1 LGAYTASLPEIG
13 RLIPS
18 VLDTYANGILR
29 HVRDIHKLSG
39 RSDHAQTE
47 FISHRILTELGIGT
61 HDRLVDIGCG
71 DGTLLRAALR
81 AGVSNPIGLSG
92 TEEESERLRA
102 LGLNVSQGLT
112 DALPLPDR
120 SVSAI
125 VCHSVLHI
133 VPAEKIPESLREIAR
148 IAEPEARIWIGEL
161 PRFREP
167 ASIRS
172 FDTVPEMLWWLLR
185 KRGLRTFLGMC
196 RRLLSGAQQG
206 PVLRTAQAFWAEP
219 EQFARMAAEA
229 GLTIERHF
237 PNQIVDSHQHVST
250 SDARYDYLLRRE

>member
-1 LGAYTASLPEIG
+1 MISCGK
-13 RLIPS
+13 
-18 VLDTYANGILR
+18 DILR
-29 HVRDIHKLSG
+29 QMRDIHQFSG
-39 RSDHAQTE
+39 RSDHTQTE
-47 FISHRILTELGIGT
+47 FISRKILMELGIGP

-71 DGTLLRAALR
+71 DGTLLQSALL
-81 AGVSNPIGLSG
+81 AGVTTAIGFSG
-92 TEEESERLRA
+92 TEEEAERLRA
-102 LGLNVSQGLT
+102 LGLNVSQGWT

-120 SVSAI
+120 SASAV

-133 VPAEKIPESLREIAR
+133 VPPEKIPASLREIAR

-172 FDTVPEMLWWLLR
+172 FETVPEMLWWLLR

-196 RRLLSGAQQG
+196 RRLLNGTQQG

-219 EQFARMAAEA
+219 EQFVRMAAEA
-229 GLTIERHF
+229 RLKVERHF
-237 PNQIVDSHQHVST
+237 PNQTLDSQQQLSASATRH
-250 SDARYDYLLRRE
+250 DYLLRRE